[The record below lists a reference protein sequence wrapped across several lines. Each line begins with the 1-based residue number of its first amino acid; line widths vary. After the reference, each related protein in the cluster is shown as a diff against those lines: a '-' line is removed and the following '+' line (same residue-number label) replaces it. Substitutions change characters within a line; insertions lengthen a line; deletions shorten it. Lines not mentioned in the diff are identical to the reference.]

1 MANPRPLTEIVTNLE
16 SLLAVHEE
24 RQAFHAEQARHHEEQ
39 RSRHAAEIETIT
51 RKLATFRAA
60 LSEAEDLPEPLSL
73 ERTAPGPSSPKLAR
87 GAKVYLARLVA
98 EVVEDKPA
106 GEPFGISAV
115 TEEVNRRYRDH
126 LRRPFEPSQVSN
138 VLRWMLRTDRL
149 LSVQKGRPFHE
160 ALYTKA

>member
-1 MANPRPLTEIVTNLE
+1 MANPLSLTEIVTSLE
-16 SLLAVHEE
+16 SRLAVHEE

-60 LSEAEDLPEPLSL
+60 LSEAEGLPEPLPL
-73 ERTAPGPSSPKLAR
+73 ETAALEPPSHKLAP

-98 EVVEDKPA
+98 QVVEDRQA

-115 TEEVNRRYRDH
+115 TAEVNRHYRDH
-126 LRRPFEPSQVSN
+126 LRKPVEPSQVSD
-138 VLRWMLRTDRL
+138 VLRWMLRTGRL
-149 LSVQKGRPFHE
+149 LSVRKGRPFHE
-160 ALYTKA
+160 ALYAKA

>member
-1 MANPRPLTEIVTNLE
+1 MANPLPLTEIVTNLE

-60 LSEAEDLPEPLSL
+60 LSEAEDLPAPLSL
-73 ERTAPGPSSPKLAR
+73 ETAAPEPPKLAR

-98 EVVEDKPA
+98 EVVEDQPA

-115 TEEVNRRYRDH
+115 TKEVNRRYRDY

-149 LSVQKGRPFHE
+149 LSVEKGRPFHE